1 MSGYTI
7 RALTDV
13 PGIFEGQCPEQ
24 MRFLADVHFVGPGA
38 PRGRKPTTSAAWVH
52 VVGSRSPR
60 CRRPTFCTAPGAG
73 AAARRA
79 DPSTGS
85 VLL

>member
-24 MRFLADVHFVGPGA
+24 CDSSPTCTSSGQDA

-52 VVGSRSPR
+52 VVGSRPPR
-60 CRRPTFCTAPGAG
+60 CRRPTFCTAPGA
-73 AAARRA
+73 
-79 DPSTGS
+79 
-85 VLL
+85 